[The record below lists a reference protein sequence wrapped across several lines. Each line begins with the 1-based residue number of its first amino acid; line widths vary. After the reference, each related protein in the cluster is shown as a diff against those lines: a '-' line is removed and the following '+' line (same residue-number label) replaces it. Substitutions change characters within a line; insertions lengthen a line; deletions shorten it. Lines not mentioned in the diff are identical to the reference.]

1 MSDRWFQLSQLLVA
15 KKNGRETCK
24 RHLGPVSNAA
34 RRPTPSRSTASWVS
48 VKRKMV
54 KTSSTIKLINKI
66 NSDLKIGIFKK
77 KYLTF
82 PSDSVIFHKISGL
95 RDKTR
100 VIFFTYISTLFCS
113 YVHSWVFSE
122 SNQLQPTSILEWIN
136 EKKNWLI
143 CFYFIKDQ

>member
-66 NSDLKIGIFKK
+66 NSDLKIGIFVKKNIWHFRQIPSSFIKYLVSGTKQGLYFSHTFLLYFAHMFIHGFSVNPTSFNFNLGMNKWKK
-77 KYLTF
+77 K
-82 PSDSVIFHKISGL
+82 KG
-95 RDKTR
+95 
-100 VIFFTYISTLFCS
+100 
-113 YVHSWVFSE
+113 
-122 SNQLQPTSILEWIN
+122 
-136 EKKNWLI
+136 LI